1 MTVPDAVADIVGA
14 IDLAGKADA
23 DIVGATDLAGKTDAE
38 IGGFVSRREGRTDF
52 VGQIRAAQ
60 FAVEDPDPGT
70 LAQFRTAV

>member
-23 DIVGATDLAGKTDAE
+23 DIVGATDLAGNADAE

-60 FAVEDPDPGT
+60 EDPDPGT
-70 LAQFRTAV
+70 PAQFRTAI